1 MVSYSLSAIGT
12 NPIPPGE
19 IIPSSTSNA
28 ATPPI
33 GKP

>member
-1 MVSYSLSAIGT
+1 MPQFMSK
-12 NPIPPGE
+12 PIPPGE
-19 IIPSSTSNA
+19 IIPVSESNA